1 MLYKRVIPCLLYH
14 RSGLYK
20 SHQFK
25 KLTYIGDPLNAIKI
39 FNDKE
44 VDELM
49 FFDIDSTVNKTEPN
63 FQLIEDIAGECFMP
77 LCYGGGVKSISQ
89 MQRIYQSG
97 VEKISISSAAVTD
110 PNLIKEA
117 SKIFGSSSIIVTI
130 DVKKNIWGKYKV
142 FTHNGKI
149 NTNMSPLEM
158 LKIIEENGAGE
169 IVINNID
176 KDGTMTGFDEQ
187 LLKEIKTNSKIPVIA
202 LGGASKI
209 QDIENAFNF
218 SKVDAVACGSL
229 FVFKGSLKGVLIN
242 YLSKDDMKKISLI

>member
-1 MLYKRVIPCLLYH
+1 MYH

>member
-1 MLYKRVIPCLLYH
+1 MYH
-14 RSGLYK
+14 QSGLYK
-20 SHQFK
+20 SYQFK
-25 KLTYIGDPLNAIKI
+25 KLTYIGDPINAIKI

-77 LCYGGGVKSISQ
+77 LCYGGGIKSISQ

>member
-1 MLYKRVIPCLLYH
+1 MLYKRVIPCLMYH